1 MRALAIVLLAG
12 CSAATAAPPP
22 ADDDVTEIK
31 PAAMAGP
38 YKTLIESC
46 RAARPCGAL
55 DVDDRGDP
63 TNPPTEPD
71 CSAVVKPSLG
81 IASRSVPASMLGGTR
96 DTPPKVVH
104 RLAGGAGE
112 IRIAS
117 VTCAVPPRERL
128 EHAEYYVFVQ
138 RGDGW
143 WRTEMP
149 LWTYAYNDKYCGG
162 GMYITWSDKP
172 TRTIAGIAASY
183 GCVACGKQAEREDIV
198 ELMLRVEPSGPT
210 PLVFPP
216 LPVGAR
222 TKVTV
227 VGSPDKDSMD
237 PDCKPHAKLRSQNES
252 WLSDDIVELSGT
264 GGVGGPL
271 DSTFDISG
279 RIQPAAAGRYRFV
292 R

>member
-1 MRALAIVLLAG
+1 MRALALVLVAG
-12 CSAATAAPPP
+12 CSAAAAAPP
-22 ADDDVTEIK
+22 DDVTELK
-31 PAAMAGP
+31 PVAMAGP
-38 YKTLIESC
+38 YKTLIEGC

-55 DVDDRGDP
+55 DFDDHGDP
-63 TNPPTEPD
+63 TNPPAEPN

-81 IASRSVPASMLGGTR
+81 VASGSA
-96 DTPPKVVH
+96 KVVH

-143 WRTEMP
+143 WRTETP
-149 LWTYAYNDKYCGG
+149 LWTYAFDDKYCGG
-162 GMYITWSDKP
+162 GMYITWNDKP
-172 TRTIAGIAASY
+172 TRTIADIAASY